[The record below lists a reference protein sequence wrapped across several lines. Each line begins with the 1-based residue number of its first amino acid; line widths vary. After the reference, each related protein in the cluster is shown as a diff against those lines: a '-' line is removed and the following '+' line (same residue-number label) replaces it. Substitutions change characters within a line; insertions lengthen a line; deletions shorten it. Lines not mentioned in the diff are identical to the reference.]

1 VIIHWFRR
9 DLRLHDNTALLDAAA
24 RSGGRVL
31 PLFIFDQ
38 RVYRGRFASPN
49 RTQWLLDS
57 LAALR
62 TALRTLGSDL
72 LIRHGRPE
80 AVLPQLLEQSG
91 ASGVVWNRDY
101 TPFAVARD
109 SELKADL
116 RTAGFHAD
124 SRKDLVLVEFH
135 ELLTGAGKPYTVF
148 TPYARRWRERL
159 AAEPPQLGG
168 LPQLQ
173 PLPELPRGDLPL
185 LGELLPGAAAVARP
199 AAGEAAAHRLLTG
212 FLAAPLAAYA
222 AGRDQLAAAGT
233 SRLSPYLRLGVISPR
248 QVYLPAAAHGGDG
261 AASWINELAWR
272 EFYVQVTAHQPHV
285 SRGAFKPA
293 FDAIVWPNDAELFA
307 AWCAGRTGYPLVDAA
322 MRQLLQEGWMHNRAR
337 MVTASFLTK
346 DLLVDWRLGEAYFMQ
361 QLFDGDPAANNGGWQ
376 WAAGTGTD
384 AQPYFRIFNPV
395 SQGKKF
401 DPEGAYV
408 RRYVPELAQVPT
420 RFIHEPWLL
429 SPADQIRCGVR
440 IGRDYPA
447 PIVDHAVQ
455 RQRALDLYGAVR
467 STGE

>member
-9 DLRLHDNTALLDAAA
+9 DLRLRDNTALLDAAA

-31 PLFIFDQ
+31 PLFLFDQ
-38 RVYRGRFASPN
+38 RIYRGRFASAN
-49 RTQWLLDS
+49 RTQWLLDT

-62 TALRTLGSDL
+62 SELRAHGSDL
-72 LIRHGRPE
+72 LIRSGRPE
-80 AVLPQLLEQSG
+80 QVLPQLLQQSG
-91 ASGVVWNRDY
+91 ADGVVWNRDY

-109 SELKADL
+109 SALKAAL
-116 RTAGFHAD
+116 RAAGYRAD
-124 SRKDLVLVEFH
+124 SRKDLVLVEFQ
-135 ELLTGAGKPYTVF
+135 ELLTGGGTPYTVF

-159 AAEPPQLGG
+159 AAEAPVLGGMPQLA
-168 LPQLQ
+168 
-173 PLPELPRGDLPL
+173 PLPDLPRGELPTL
-185 LGELLPGAAAVARP
+185 ADLLPDTRAVARP
-199 AAGEAAAHRLLTG
+199 AAGEAAAQLLLND
-212 FLAAPLAAYA
+212 FLAAPINAYA

-233 SRLSPYLRLGVISPR
+233 SRLSPYLRLGVLSPR

-272 EFYVQVTAHQPHV
+272 EFYLQVMAHHPHV
-285 SRGAFKPA
+285 GRGSFKPVY
-293 FDAIVWPNDAELFA
+293 DAIAWPNDAQLFA

-322 MRQLLQEGWMHNRAR
+322 MRQLQQEGWMHNRAR

-401 DPEGAYV
+401 DPDGAYV
-408 RRYVPELAQVPT
+408 RRYVPELAQVPP
-420 RFIHEPWLL
+420 RFLHEPWLL
-429 SPADQIRCGVR
+429 SAADQIRCGVR

-455 RQRALDLYGAVR
+455 RLRALELYGAVR
-467 STGE
+467 AGGA